1 MLDRAYEI
9 STLDSI
15 HRIQCPLQRPHEPSA
30 APTVTSLSLAPV
42 TSLVMCNRISIL
54 PNESIT
60 PATSAVANFRAMM
73 SCFDIFALPT
83 KQPYPERDLRKS
95 HVSGVMNG
103 DPGLVPN
110 AVQRPGADRAF
121 NGNATFFQPT
131 PEDNPIEMISP
142 DLVSFPN
149 TSPNGGA
156 EFNHSMMGFEGF
168 LPGDFNF
175 MSYDTAPR
183 IVGGVDWLN
192 LDLDSPSNGDLQA
205 HYQNGAV
212 MQPMYFQPSIP
223 IDPQDALQNRNHQAI
238 SAQLMPIR
246 NQESK
251 GIPTKSSESR
261 AATHQWPFD
270 HTRNPESQR
279 YRLPPLRDI
288 LQGTVASSESN
299 NGSTIK
305 SLIQLLSSPYL
316 PEKDLSHD
324 PNMKSAMELLKNSLD
339 LYFDEFHNILPLVH
353 VATFQMTKVPTV
365 TLAAMACIGAMYS
378 DDQHGT
384 EQSWSLSEMCGQMI
398 AWLVSFDPET
408 KQTSFLIS
416 RNRVLLSSPDIFSR
430 LWKHELYAN
439 ADCSRGILMGCL
451 RGMGLLKSRI
461 STEVEWED
469 FKSPLPNE
477 NAATEWLRWKDHEQ
491 EKRIAWSSFEYDCTL
506 CTLTSRRGAADLQE
520 LPSFL
525 PCTEPLWDARSP
537 QAWAALYSRL
547 TPTARGAST
556 AKVLRN
562 LLAGKGLPEDLP
574 AWGKRL
580 CAQSIGRLLWD
591 IKQLDIMAT
600 TEYLKLPSLAAAQR
614 QTKSTLLQ
622 GLNALCE
629 SMYALTSTADLIHYN
644 LTALICHYSHLY
656 SADEAMDLIVHI
668 FRSSASQSK
677 QLDHSLVSATRRLRS
692 ILVKNPTKARNL
704 AWHAAQ
710 IIAVANE
717 YLVSAPC
724 EIMRTFMGY
733 IFILAFA
740 KFGPQPSSDPGYAT
754 CPVRLD
760 LPNRIDGQRTA
771 IATWIENGGPASIGA
786 VENIYSSG
794 SLEAISHEAQ
804 TMLRKMRFWKLSNKF
819 SRILES
825 FDFDSD

>member
-1 MLDRAYEI
+1 MGVINVDPALMPNAA
-9 STLDSI
+9 
-15 HRIQCPLQRPHEPSA
+15 QRPASE
-30 APTVTSLSLAPV
+30 
-42 TSLVMCNRISIL
+42 
-54 PNESIT
+54 
-60 PATSAVANFRAMM
+60 
-73 SCFDIFALPT
+73 
-83 KQPYPERDLRKS
+83 
-95 HVSGVMNG
+95 
-103 DPGLVPN
+103 
-110 AVQRPGADRAF
+110 RAF
-121 NGNATFFQPT
+121 NGSTPFFQPAS
-131 PEDNPIEMISP
+131 DNNPIDMISP

-149 TSPNGGA
+149 TSPNAGA
-156 EFNHSMMGFEGF
+156 EFNHSMMGFDGF

-175 MSYDTAPR
+175 MPYDPAPR

-192 LDLDSPSNGDLQA
+192 LDLDSPVNGGLQA
-205 HYQNGAV
+205 HYQNGAT
-212 MQPMYFQPSIP
+212 MNSMFFQPSIP
-223 IDPQDALQNRNHQAI
+223 IEPQDALQNKNHHQAS

-251 GIPTKSSESR
+251 GMLTESSESR
-261 AATHQWPFD
+261 TATHQWPFD

-288 LQGTVASSESN
+288 LQGTVSSSESN
-299 NGSTIK
+299 NGTTIK

-324 PNMKSAMELLKNSLD
+324 PSMKSAMELLKNSLD
-339 LYFDEFHNILPLVH
+339 LYFAEFHNILPLVH

-398 AWLVSFDPET
+398 AWLGVGDSTRFYNSPY
-408 KQTSFLIS
+408 LIACCLHQIYS
-416 RNRVLLSSPDIFSR
+416 LGSGNMR
-430 LWKHELYAN
+430 LYAN

-477 NAATEWLRWKDHEQ
+477 NATTEWLRWKDQEQ

-520 LPSFL
+520 LPAFL
-525 PCTEPLWDARSP
+525 PCAEPLWDARSP

-547 TPTARGAST
+547 TPTARGAAT

-562 LLAGKGLPEDLP
+562 LLAGKGIPEDLP

-629 SMYALTSTADLIHYN
+629 SMYALSSTADLIHYN

-668 FRSSASQSK
+668 FRSSASQSRE
-677 QLDHSLVSATRRLRS
+677 LDQSLVSAKRRLRS
-692 ILVKNPTKARNL
+692 MLVKNPTKARNL

-740 KFGPQPSSDPGYAT
+740 KFGPQPCSDPGYAS

-760 LPNRIDGQRTA
+760 LPNRIEGQRTA

-786 VENIYSSG
+786 VENIYSTG
-794 SLEAISHEAQ
+794 SLEAISQEAQ
-804 TMLRKMRFWKLSNKF
+804 AMLRKMRFWKLSNKF

-825 FDFDSD
+825 FDFECD

>member
-1 MLDRAYEI
+1 MERGITEGKI
-9 STLDSI
+9 ESPTPSTQLPEQQACQDASFPGTQDYRDEAETRLGI
-15 HRIQCPLQRPHEPSA
+15 VNGTSDLVSNTAQRPS
-30 APTVTSLSLAPV
+30 
-42 TSLVMCNRISIL
+42 N
-54 PNESIT
+54 
-60 PATSAVANFRAMM
+60 
-73 SCFDIFALPT
+73 
-83 KQPYPERDLRKS
+83 
-95 HVSGVMNG
+95 
-103 DPGLVPN
+103 
-110 AVQRPGADRAF
+110 DRVF
-121 NGNATFFQPT
+121 NGSTSFFHPT
-131 PEDNPIEMISP
+131 PEGNPMDMISP

-149 TSPNGGA
+149 TSPDGGA

-175 MSYDTAPR
+175 MSYDPAPR
-183 IVGGVDWLN
+183 IGGGVDWLN
-192 LDLDSPSNGDLQA
+192 LDLDSPGTGELQA
-205 HYQNGAV
+205 HYQSGAFG
-212 MQPMYFQPSIP
+212 QPMYFQPSIP
-223 IDPQDALQNRNHQAI
+223 LDLQEPLQNRSHQAI

-246 NQESK
+246 HQESK
-251 GIPTKSSESR
+251 NLSTKSSESR
-261 AATHQWPFD
+261 ATSQQWPFD

-288 LQGTVASSESN
+288 LQGTVASSETN
-299 NGSTIK
+299 NGTTIR

-316 PEKDLSHD
+316 PEQDLSHD
-324 PNMKSAMELLKNSLD
+324 PSMKSAMELLKNSLD
-339 LYFDEFHNILPLVH
+339 LYFAEFHNILPLVH

-378 DDQHGT
+378 DDQQGT

-398 AWLVSFDPET
+398 AWLGVGDSTRFYNAPY
-408 KQTSFLIS
+408 LIACCLHQIYS
-416 RNRVLLSSPDIFSR
+416 LGSGNMR
-430 LWKHELYAN
+430 LYAN

-477 NAATEWLRWKDHEQ
+477 NAATEWLRWKDQEQ

-506 CTLTSRRGAADLQE
+506 CTLTARRGAADLQE

-556 AKVLRN
+556 AKILRN
-562 LLAGKGLPEDLP
+562 LLAGKGIPEDLP

-629 SMYALTSTADLIHYN
+629 SMYSLTSTADLIHYN
-644 LTALICHYSHLY
+644 
-656 SADEAMDLIVHI
+656 ADEAMDLIVHI

-677 QLDHSLVSATRRLRS
+677 QLDQSLVSAKRRLRS

-740 KFGPQPSSDPGYAT
+740 KFGPQPCSDPGYAS

-786 VENIYSSG
+786 VENIYMSG

-804 TMLRKMRFWKLSNKF
+804 AMLRKMRFWKLSNKF

-825 FDFDSD
+825 FDFDCD

>member
-1 MLDRAYEI
+1 MERGITEGKIESPTPSTQLPEQQVCQDASFPGTQDYRDEAETRLEI
-9 STLDSI
+9 VNGTSDLVSNTA
-15 HRIQCPLQRPHEPSA
+15 QRPS
-30 APTVTSLSLAPV
+30 
-42 TSLVMCNRISIL
+42 
-54 PNESIT
+54 
-60 PATSAVANFRAMM
+60 
-73 SCFDIFALPT
+73 
-83 KQPYPERDLRKS
+83 
-95 HVSGVMNG
+95 NG
-103 DPGLVPN
+103 RV
-110 AVQRPGADRAF
+110 F
-121 NGNATFFQPT
+121 NGNTSFFHPT
-131 PEDNPIEMISP
+131 PEGNPMDMISP

-149 TSPNGGA
+149 TSPDGGA

-175 MSYDTAPR
+175 MSYDPAPR
-183 IVGGVDWLN
+183 IGGGVDWLN
-192 LDLDSPSNGDLQA
+192 LDLDSPGTGELQA
-205 HYQNGAV
+205 HYQSGAFG
-212 MQPMYFQPSIP
+212 QPMYFQPSIP
-223 IDPQDALQNRNHQAI
+223 LDLQEPLQNRSHQAI

-246 NQESK
+246 HQESK
-251 GIPTKSSESR
+251 NLSTKSSESR
-261 AATHQWPFD
+261 ATSQQWPFD

-288 LQGTVASSESN
+288 LQGTVASSETN
-299 NGSTIK
+299 NGTTIR

-316 PEKDLSHD
+316 PEQDLSHD
-324 PNMKSAMELLKNSLD
+324 PSMKSAMELLKNSLD
-339 LYFDEFHNILPLVH
+339 LYFAEFHNILPLVH

-378 DDQHGT
+378 DDQQGT

-398 AWLVSFDPET
+398 AWLGVGDSTRFYNAPY
-408 KQTSFLIS
+408 LIACCLHQIYS
-416 RNRVLLSSPDIFSR
+416 LGSGNMR
-430 LWKHELYAN
+430 LYAN

-477 NAATEWLRWKDHEQ
+477 NAATEWLRWKDQEQ

-506 CTLTSRRGAADLQE
+506 CTLTARRGAADLQE

-556 AKVLRN
+556 AKILRN
-562 LLAGKGLPEDLP
+562 LLAGKGIPEDLP

-629 SMYALTSTADLIHYN
+629 SMYSLTSTADLIHYN
-644 LTALICHYSHLY
+644 
-656 SADEAMDLIVHI
+656 ADEAMDLIVHI

-677 QLDHSLVSATRRLRS
+677 QLDQSLVSAKRRLRS

-740 KFGPQPSSDPGYAT
+740 KFGPQPCSDPGYAS

-786 VENIYSSG
+786 VENIYTSG

-804 TMLRKMRFWKLSNKF
+804 AMLRKMRFWKLSNKF

-825 FDFDSD
+825 FDFESD

>member
-1 MLDRAYEI
+1 MY
-9 STLDSI
+9 
-15 HRIQCPLQRPHEPSA
+15 
-30 APTVTSLSLAPV
+30 
-42 TSLVMCNRISIL
+42 NRIYTL
-54 PNESIT
+54 PNVSTT
-60 PATSAVANFRAMM
+60 PATNAVANFRGMM
-73 SCFDIFALPT
+73 SSSGIFGLPT
-83 KQPYPERDLRKS
+83 KQPYPERDEE
-95 HVSGVMNG
+95 HMESGVPEGKVESPAPTSTFPEQHQPSQTAPFHSPQNYQNEAQTHLGIANG
-103 DPGLVPN
+103 APGLMPN
-110 AVQRPGADRAF
+110 VAQRPGSDRTF
-121 NGNATFFQPT
+121 NGSPPFFQPT
-131 PEDNPIEMISP
+131 PEPNSIEMISP
-142 DLVSFPN
+142 DLVAFPT

-156 EFNHSMMGFEGF
+156 EFNHSMMGFEGY

-175 MSYDTAPR
+175 MPHNSAPR

-192 LDLDSPSNGDLQA
+192 LDLDSPNNGNFQA
-205 HYQNGAV
+205 QYQTGGV
-212 MQPMYFQPSIP
+212 MQSMYFQPSISTGP
-223 IDPQDALQNRNHQAI
+223 DEALQHRNHQAI

-251 GIPTKSSESR
+251 GISAKSPESR
-261 AATHQWPFD
+261 SAAHQWPFD

-299 NGSTIK
+299 NGATIK

-316 PEKDLSHD
+316 PEKDPSQD
-324 PNMKSAMELLKNSLD
+324 VSMKSAMELLKNSLE
-339 LYFDEFHNILPLVH
+339 LYFAEFHNILPLVH
-353 VATFQMTKVPTV
+353 IPTFQITKVPTV

-398 AWLVSFDPET
+398 AWLGVGDSTRFYNSPY
-408 KQTSFLIS
+408 LIACCLHQIYS
-416 RNRVLLSSPDIFSR
+416 LGSGNMR
-430 LWKHELYAN
+430 LYAN

-451 RGMGLLKSRI
+451 RGMGLLKSRV

-469 FKSPLPNE
+469 FKKPLPND
-477 NAATEWLRWKDHEQ
+477 NASAEWLRWKEQEQ

-506 CTLTSRRGAADLQE
+506 CTLTARRGAADLQE
-520 LPSFL
+520 LPCFL
-525 PCTEPLWDARSP
+525 PCAEPLWDARSP

-562 LLAGKGLPEDLP
+562 LLAGKGIPEELP

-629 SMYALTSTADLIHYN
+629 SMYALSSTADLIHYN

-668 FRSSASQSK
+668 FRTSASQSK
-677 QLDHSLVSATRRLRS
+677 QIDQSLVSAKRRLCS

-740 KFGPQPSSDPGYAT
+740 KFGPQPCSEPGYAS

-794 SLEAISHEAQ
+794 SLAAISREAQ